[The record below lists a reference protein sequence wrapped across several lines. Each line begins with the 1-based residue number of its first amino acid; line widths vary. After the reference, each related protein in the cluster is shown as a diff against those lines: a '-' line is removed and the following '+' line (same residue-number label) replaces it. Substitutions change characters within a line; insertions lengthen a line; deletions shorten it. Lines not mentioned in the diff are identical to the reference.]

1 MADTYET
8 AKFEEVLSQKQAEV
22 EELLKMALPKEEDFQ
37 KTVLEAMNYSILV
50 GGKRLRPILMQE
62 TYHIF
67 SQNESDRALVQFMLA
82 LEMIHTY
89 SLVHD
94 DLPAMDNDML
104 RRGQPTTHAKYGEAM
119 AILAGDG
126 LLNLAYETACGAFEM
141 MPYRGDSGFFVER
154 HQRIAKALKV
164 LSRKAGVYGMIGGQV
179 VDVES
184 EKRGDVITPE
194 KLDFIY
200 RLKTGALLE
209 AAMVI
214 GAQLGGASEAEV
226 TIVESVATK
235 IGLAF
240 QIQDDILDVI
250 GDTEILGKPVGS
262 DEKNEKATYVAHYGL
277 EASKAKVAEL
287 TESAL
292 GQLYRLPKH
301 NRFLEDLIKSLVNR
315 QK

>member
-1 MADTYET
+1 MDNTYDSS
-8 AKFEEVLSQKQAEV
+8 KFEETLREKQSEI

-50 GGKRLRPILMQE
+50 GGKRLRPLLMQE

-67 SQNESDRALVQFMLA
+67 SQNDSDRALAQFMLA

-154 HQRIAKALKV
+154 HQRIAKALAV

-184 EKRGDVITPE
+184 EKQGLEISPE

-214 GAQLGGASEAEV
+214 GAQLGGATEAEI
-226 TIVESVATK
+226 TLVESVATK

-250 GDTEILGKPVGS
+250 GDTEVLGKPVGS
-262 DEKNEKATYVAHYGL
+262 DERNEKATYVAHFGL
-277 EASKAKVAEL
+277 EAAQAKVEEL

-292 GQLYRLPKH
+292 AQLYRLPKH
-301 NRFLEDLIKSLVNR
+301 NMFLEDLLKSLVHR